1 MRTNE
6 HRKVYGKVE
15 LWDVHQEKERARERE
30 RESKDSL
37 NKQNQEF
44 IKQGRETR
52 NNEMCR
58 EIDSEIE
65 ISI

>member
-1 MRTNE
+1 MFTK
-6 HRKVYGKVE
+6 RK
-15 LWDVHQEKERARERE
+15 KERERERE

>member
-1 MRTNE
+1 MN
-6 HRKVYGKVE
+6 GKVE
-15 LWDVHQEKERARERE
+15 LWDVHQEKERARET
-30 RESKDSL
+30 ESKDSL

>member
-1 MRTNE
+1 MGCSPRE
-6 HRKVYGKVE
+6 RKSE
-15 LWDVHQEKERARERE
+15 RERE
-30 RESKDSL
+30 RESESKDSL